1 MIINAENLANMYVG
15 FSTVFNNAFAGA
27 PSFRDRL
34 AMVVPS
40 ATRTNDYKFM
50 LQWPMLREWVGDRVI
65 RSLAA
70 ESFQITNKDFEAAI
84 EVDRNDI
91 ADDQL
96 GIFAPMVA
104 QLGMAAKQHPDM
116 LIAGLM
122 AAGLTTACY
131 DKKMFFAADHPM
143 PTPANPAATGS
154 NTGGGAGTAWY
165 LLDVS
170 RPTKPFIFQSR
181 QGARLVSQDRAED
194 EHNFMR
200 KKFRYGVDYRGNVGY
215 GLWQLAFISK
225 DTLNATNYAAARA
238 AMMAYH
244 NDEGM
249 PLGIIPNL
257 LVVPPSLEASGKAL
271 LQNQYV
277 AVAGAGM
284 QDNVWK
290 GTAELL
296 VVPWLN

>member
-1 MIINAENLANMYVG
+1 MIINIDKLANMMI
-15 FSTVFNNAFAGA
+15 SFNAIFNDAFAGA
-27 PSFRDRL
+27 RSFMDQL

-40 ATRTNDYKFM
+40 STRVNDYKFIMQFPM
-50 LQWPMLREWVGDRVI
+50 LQEWLGDRVI

-70 ESFQITNKDFEAAI
+70 ESFQIVNKSFEATI
-84 EVDRNDI
+84 EVDRDDI

-96 GIFAPMVA
+96 GVFGPMVA
-104 QLGMAAKQHPDM
+104 ELARAAKQHPDM
-116 LIAGLM
+116 LIAALM
-122 AAGLTTACY
+122 AAGLASPCY
-131 DKKMFFAADHPM
+131 DGKMFFAADHPM

-165 LLDVS
+165 LLDTS
-170 RPTKPFIFQSR
+170 RAIKPFIFQSR
-181 QGARLVSQDRAED
+181 QQAQLVSQDRPED

-215 GLWQLAFISK
+215 GLWQLAYISK
-225 DTLNATNYAAARA
+225 DTLNATNYATARA

-244 NDEGM
+244 NDEGV

-257 LVVPPSLEASGKAL
+257 LVVPPGLEAAGKSL
-271 LQNQYV
+271 VENQYT
-277 AVAGAGM
+277 AVTGAGM

-290 GTAELL
+290 GTANLL
-296 VVPWLN
+296 VVPWLT